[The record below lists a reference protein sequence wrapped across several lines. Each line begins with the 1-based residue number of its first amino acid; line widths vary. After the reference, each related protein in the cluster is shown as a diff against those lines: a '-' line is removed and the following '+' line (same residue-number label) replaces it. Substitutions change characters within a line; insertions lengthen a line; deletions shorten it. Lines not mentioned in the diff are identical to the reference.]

1 MRTFTKIACAMALG
15 LMTAPAAWAESHD
28 DGGGS
33 NAEITG
39 DAAAGETVYR
49 KCMACHDVGEG
60 ARNKVGPELNG
71 IVGREIAAVE
81 GFNYSSALAE
91 MGEEG
96 KTWTPEELSA
106 FIKAPREYAPGTKM
120 AFPGLKDEADR
131 NDLIAYLASFE
142 G

>member
-1 MRTFTKIACAMALG
+1 MI
-15 LMTAPAAWAESHD
+15 APAAWAESHD
-28 DGGGS
+28 DGGES

-71 IVGREIAAVE
+71 IVGREIAAVD

-106 FIKAPREYAPGTKM
+106 FIEAPREYAPGTKM

-131 NDLIAYLASFE
+131 NDVLAYLASFE